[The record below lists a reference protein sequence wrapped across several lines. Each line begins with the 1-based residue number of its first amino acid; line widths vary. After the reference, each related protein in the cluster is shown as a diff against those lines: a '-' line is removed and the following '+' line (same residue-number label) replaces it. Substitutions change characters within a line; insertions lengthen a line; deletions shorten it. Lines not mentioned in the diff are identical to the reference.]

1 MKEIRIPEIKIKTK
15 WLWVAGGLLILV
27 PLLLVLVL
35 GLFGPTFGNAYSLRT
50 ESLGGGAGGY
60 YYPGA
65 PAYDYAAAPSAG
77 FYAEEPAFAAQA
89 TQVAPSS
96 TVTNGTLTQTTER
109 LIIREGSIAMEV
121 EDTIATRFRI
131 NALVDEFAGQGAF
144 VVSANEYGN
153 GTTNPS
159 ISMVIRV
166 PADEFFAVMDRLAE
180 MAVEV
185 NSRVETADDVTEEY
199 VDLAGRLEALE
210 VGRDRL
216 LDIMQ
221 NADTT
226 EALLQAE
233 AQLTIREAEIEA
245 IQGRMQYLRGAATL
259 SRISISLEPYRVSQ
273 PIDTRWKPLETLRY
287 AFDNLLDSLRDF
299 ADFLIFFVVAWLPW
313 LLAFYLIGRW
323 VVGIVRRRR
332 ASKAAAE
339 SKK

>member
-15 WLWVAGGLLILV
+15 WLWWAGGLLILV
-27 PLLLVLVL
+27 PLLLVILL
-35 GLFGPTFGNAYSLRT
+35 GIFGPAFGNVSSLRADG
-50 ESLGGGAGGY
+50 LGYGGGE

-65 PAYDYAAAPSAG
+65 PAYSGFYAPSDAV
-77 FYAEEPAFAAQA
+77 YAEEPAFSAQA

-131 NALVDEFAGQGAF
+131 NALVDEFGGQGAF

-159 ISMVIRV
+159 ISMVIRI

-259 SRISISLEPYRVSQ
+259 SRISISLEPYLVSQ
-273 PIDTRWKPLETLRY
+273 PIDTRWKPLETLRE

-313 LLAFYLIGRW
+313 LLAFYLVGRW
-323 VVGIVRRRR
+323 VMGIVRRRR
-332 ASKAAAE
+332 ANKAAAAE
-339 SKK
+339 TKK